1 MTAWRN
7 MLKDVN
13 CQKQHRTKSLL
24 KKCIWSKNKVY
35 ERKNDTDLD
44 DIKLHART
52 NMLTFKSPLKKIVKS
67 VTDVAKNQQKYYS

>member
-1 MTAWRN
+1 M
-7 MLKDVN
+7 
-13 CQKQHRTKSLL
+13 
-24 KKCIWSKNKVY
+24 Y
-35 ERKNDTDLD
+35 ERKHDTDLD